1 MHVVVL
7 CWFCFGYFLT
17 KSGNFANI
25 KNICRLN
32 HHFFYLLWQRSKTKC
47 QTTSRIWKFHGNI
60 RKNSWNYN
68 KSMKIL
74 SNYNGN
80 MKNLSNFD
88 RKNVRNLV
96 LLMFKKQGQKHM
108 WCCCVKIQH
117 IEFCRYTSSTDR
129 ALVKNDLSLNHEN
142 LGCRNKDSWDHADG
156 QITKQK

>member
-1 MHVVVL
+1 M
-7 CWFCFGYFLT
+7 
-17 KSGNFANI
+17 
-25 KNICRLN
+25 
-32 HHFFYLLWQRSKTKC
+32 C

-68 KSMKIL
+68 KSMKSL

-108 WCCCVKIQH
+108 WFCCVKIQH
-117 IEFCRYTSSTDR
+117 IEFCRDTSSTGI
-129 ALVKNDLSLNHEN
+129 ALAPTYECKTVWWNFHRLHLHISTNHNQLKFKAVMSLLE
-142 LGCRNKDSWDHADG
+142 RSIDG
-156 QITKQK
+156 WNFVLLLYNGTTEGSV